1 MMSLHQ
7 PLQHSLT
14 NQIYSISSIYP
25 LLSIFTATNLIKATI
40 MIYCLLNWSL
50 QIFPTLFFYIPANPY
65 STMQQEGSSKNP
77 NMIIIVLYL
86 KHLMAVYRK
95 RKFLNLQ
102 MVLFNIWPFF
112 GFHTQFTPS
121 SFVFSIL
128 QLQFHLNFFLS
139 QTFLHTDF
147 VFVSCLAATS

>member
-1 MMSLHQ
+1 
-7 PLQHSLT
+7 
-14 NQIYSISSIYP
+14 
-25 LLSIFTATNLIKATI
+25 

-147 VFVSCLAATS
+147 VFVSCLAATSQKITSTLSPSWLIPPSFRYLLNCHCLREARFDFLLYSLS